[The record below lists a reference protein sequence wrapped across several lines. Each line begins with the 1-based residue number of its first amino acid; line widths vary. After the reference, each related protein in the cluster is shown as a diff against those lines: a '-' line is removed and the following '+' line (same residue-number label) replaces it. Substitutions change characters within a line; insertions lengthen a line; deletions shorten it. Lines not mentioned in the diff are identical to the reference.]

1 MEEAPVLTHGL
12 WIRKSQNRRISFR
25 GRPVNYWDGDWRVL
39 GSPGE
44 EGEQVGTALPVTFLP
59 FDEGS
64 AGLSVKG
71 PASP

>member
-1 MEEAPVLTHGL
+1 MDKKEPEQENFFPGA
-12 WIRKSQNRRISFR
+12 S
-25 GRPVNYWDGDWRVL
+25 VNYWDGDWRVL